1 MKRLLLSLTLV
12 LLLASLAA
20 RAGAYSS
27 VTVPI
32 EEPVY
37 RRIDKLVAFGLIKT
51 QMIGQKPYV
60 RAEIA
65 RLIAEAMQNY
75 PAFAARFRE
84 DESQTFE
91 ESAKR
96 LKEKVY
102 VDKILK
108 RLEAEYRD
116 ELIQLGAI
124 EGRVPTVQGQIIDQ
138 LRWDLVYLDQEPL
151 FYPADN
157 GFGGITGRARPLVQN
172 RDGRHYVDGVNLG
185 VETSHW
191 FRFGKY
197 FSVQAEPRFQVQ
209 VAKDNQPEENQV
221 FVQRLSGRL
230 TWRKLDLQIGR
241 DSVNWGPS
249 AEGGLGFSNNARPLD
264 FIKLSSVS
272 PFRYPFV
279 FKKLGLHQWN
289 LVVANLGPEQRF
301 KDSWLVAY
309 KNSMRGS
316 PYLELGVSQSLVL
329 GGDGAPPLGFGSA
342 VGEFWGVGSH
352 DQSSSNRNFDIDI
365 IGSIPQLW
373 GTQVYAQLNFEDFDR
388 DFTVLFRDDLSWIAG
403 VYLPRAT
410 RSGTLDLRIE
420 YRRLSARYGRH
431 PIFTSGMT
439 ENLFPLGDSLGPD
452 SQSLRAMLRYDFSPN
467 TLIDFGIRYGRRSG
481 DLYDVDYDTN
491 GVAGRTTA
499 IDRPTETRF
508 RTMVGVRHDFD
519 RHLTAR
525 VGFGWEGVRNFN
537 FVAGDD
543 ANQWL
548 AEAGFTYRFSPDL
561 GIGRQP

>member
-1 MKRLLLSLTLV
+1 MKRLFPTLA
-12 LLLASLAA
+12 LAFFLVFLAMK
-20 RAGAYSS
+20 AGAYSS

-32 EEPVY
+32 EDPVY

-51 QMIGQKPYV
+51 QMIGQRPYV

-65 RLIAEAMQNY
+65 RLIAEAMEHY

-84 DESQTFE
+84 DEKQTFE
-91 ESAKR
+91 QSAKR
-96 LKEKVY
+96 LEEKVY

-108 RLEAEYRD
+108 GLKADYRD
-116 ELIQLGAI
+116 ELIQQGAL
-124 EGRVPTVQGQIIDQ
+124 EGRIPAVQGQIIDE
-138 LRWDLVYLDQEPL
+138 LRWDLVYLDQAPS

-157 GFGGITGRARPLVQN
+157 GFGGIEGRSRPLVQN
-172 RDGRHYVDGVNLG
+172 RGGRHFVDGVNLG

-197 FSVQAEPRFQVQ
+197 FSVQGEPRFQVQ
-209 VAKDNQPEENQV
+209 VAKDDKPEENQV
-221 FVQRLSGRL
+221 FVQRLSGRF
-230 TWRKLDLQIGR
+230 TWNKLDLQIGR

-264 FIKLSSVS
+264 FVKLSSVS
-272 PFRYPFV
+272 PFRYPFL
-279 FKKLGLHQWN
+279 FKNFGLAQWN
-289 LVVANLGPEQRF
+289 LIVANLGPEQRF

-309 KNSMRGS
+309 KHSMRAS
-316 PYLELGVSQSLVL
+316 PYLEIGMSQSLVL
-329 GGDGAPPLGFGSA
+329 GGDGAPDLGFGSA
-342 VGEFWGVGSH
+342 IGEFWGVGGH
-352 DQSSSNRNFDIDI
+352 DQSSSNRNLDFDI

-373 GTQVYAQLNFEDFDR
+373 GMQVYTQLNFEDFDR
-388 DFTVLFRDDLSWIAG
+388 SFNVLFRDDLSFIAG

-410 RSGTLDLRIE
+410 RSGTLDLRVE

-431 PIFTSGMT
+431 PVFTSGMT
-439 ENLFPLGDSLGPD
+439 ENLFPLGDSMGPD
-452 SQSLRAMLRYDFSPN
+452 SQSLRATMRYDFGPH

-499 IDRPTETRF
+499 VDRPTESRF
-508 RTMVGVRHDFD
+508 RTLLGVRHVFD
-519 RHLTAR
+519 SHLTAR
-525 VGFGWEGVRNFN
+525 FGFGWEGVKNFN

-548 AEAGFTYRFSPDL
+548 AEAGFTYRFGPDL